1 MANGFWAH
9 AQENPGKL
17 ALVDPGGREWSA
29 GELLAASNRLVH
41 GLRSAGM
48 AAGDVFSVVLPN
60 GADYIVAYLAAAQAG
75 FYIVPVNN
83 HLVGAELAFI
93 LEDSGSK
100 VVIGHER
107 FADVV
112 STAAEEAKLP
122 PEARFAIGEVPGFRP
137 IAELTDGQPDTL
149 PEDRGVGMP
158 MNYTSGTTGRPRGV
172 RRPLPSGSP
181 EDARYGGTLLI
192 YGLRPGGDNVH
203 LVGSPLYHTAV
214 LQHASQS
221 LHIGHSVVLMDK
233 WLPEEMLRV
242 IERHKVTHTHMVPT
256 QFHRLLQLP
265 DDVKAKYDVSS
276 LAHVVHS
283 AAPCP
288 DHLKRGMID
297 WWGPVIEEYYAA
309 SEGGGTFCTSQ
320 EWLERPGTVG
330 KAWPISEVAV
340 FGDDNEKLPPGEVG
354 TVYMLMKTG
363 AFKYHKDEEKTRK
376 GRIGDWFTVG
386 DVGVMDEDGYLFL
399 RDRKIDM
406 IISGGQNIYPA
417 EIEAALLRHPAV
429 GDVAVFGVP
438 DDNWGESV
446 KAVVEPVEGREAGD
460 ALADELTTWCAEQLA
475 SYKRPRSVDF
485 VATMP
490 RDPNGKLQK
499 RRLRDPYW
507 EGRERAV

>member
-9 AQENPGKL
+9 AQENPGEL
-17 ALVDPGGREWSA
+17 ALVDPGGREWTA

-83 HLVGAELAFI
+83 HLVGPELAFI

-112 STAAEEAKLP
+112 SAAAEEAKLP

-137 IAELTDGQPDTL
+137 IAELTDGQPDSL
-149 PEDRGVGMP
+149 PEDRGIGMP

-192 YGLRPGGDNVH
+192 YGLRPGGGNVH
-203 LVGSPLYHTAV
+203 LVGSPMYHTAV

-233 WLPEEMLRV
+233 WTPEEMLRV

-265 DDVKAKYDVSS
+265 DEVKANYDVTS
-276 LAHVVHS
+276 LRHVVHS

-288 DHLKRGMID
+288 DHLKRGMIG

-340 FGDDNEKLPPGEVG
+340 FGDDGEKLPAGEVG

-460 ALADELTTWCAEQLA
+460 ALADELITFCAEQLA

-485 VATMP
+485 VAAMP